1 MKLSIQSVIKTLLAV
16 TILLQVFGAALVSAT
31 ECCPENKP
39 CHEMMPAS
47 PVCANCLCVGIS
59 SGELLYFKSYL
70 GFQNTPNFKSHY
82 QSINVNA
89 IWGPPNNFLSYLN

>member
-16 TILLQVFGAALVSAT
+16 TILLQVLALLWFLQLNAALKI
-31 ECCPENKP
+31 NP

-89 IWGPPNNFLSYLN
+89 IWRPPNNFLSYLN